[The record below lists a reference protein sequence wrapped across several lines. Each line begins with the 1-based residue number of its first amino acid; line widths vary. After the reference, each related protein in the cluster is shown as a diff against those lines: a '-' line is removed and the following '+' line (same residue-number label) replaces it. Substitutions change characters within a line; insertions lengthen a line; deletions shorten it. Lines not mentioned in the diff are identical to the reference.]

1 MSDRD
6 VQALLGFAHAA
17 TGRPAPTPV
26 EVEAWCAFDSLH
38 ELTLAEG
45 KAAVV
50 TVVEAHKARGDR
62 WSVSIDQVLDAAR
75 TARAHRLQGRTPP
88 TPPVDPDDVDAYR
101 AWLTAWVSAAGRGLD
116 DAAATRA
123 ADSLCNTDSSRPVLL
138 AARPAEGGEQ

>member
-50 TVVEAHKARGDR
+50 TVVEAHKARGD
-62 WSVSIDQVLDAAR
+62 
-75 TARAHRLQGRTPP
+75 
-88 TPPVDPDDVDAYR
+88 DVGGYLE
-101 AWLTAWVSAAGRGLD
+101 WLAAWVNAAGRGLD
-116 DAAATRA
+116 DAQATLS
-123 ADSLCNTDSSRPVLL
+123 ADGVCGTDSNRPRLPVGSHD
-138 AARPAEGGEQ
+138 EGGER

>member
-88 TPPVDPDDVDAYR
+88 TPPVDPDDVGGYLE
-101 AWLTAWVSAAGRGLD
+101 WLAAWVNAAGRGLD
-116 DAAATRA
+116 DAQATLS
-123 ADSLCNTDSSRPVLL
+123 ADGVCGTDSNRPRLPVGSHD
-138 AARPAEGGEQ
+138 EGGER